1 MWLLQEIHLQAYQYH
16 MNNLEEQKGI
26 LYIVATP
33 IGNMQDITLRAIQ
46 TLKDVDVV
54 CAEDTR
60 VTSKLLKAL
69 ELPMKK
75 LFSVNEF
82 ADASKIQSVVDLL
95 AEGKSIAFV
104 SDAGT
109 PGISDP
115 GSYLVAEVRK
125 AGHAIIPIGGIS
137 AVTTALSVAGIRET
151 PFIFY
156 GFLPHKKGRQK
167 LLDELLSQD
176 MTLIFYESPH
186 RFIKLLEELS
196 ERENDENSISITV
209 CRELTK
215 TFEDIRQGSPSE
227 LLAHYAEHE
236 DTVRGEFVLI
246 VRKMHV

>member
-1 MWLLQEIHLQAYQYH
+1 
-16 MNNLEEQKGI
+16 MNNSPTQGT
-26 LYIVATP
+26 LYIIATP

-46 TLKDVDVV
+46 TLKEVDVV

-75 LFSVNEF
+75 LVSVNEF
-82 ADASKIQSVVDLL
+82 ADASKIKHVIDALG
-95 AEGKSIAFV
+95 EGKNVAFV

-115 GSYLVAEVRK
+115 GSFLVAQVRE
-125 AGHAIIPIGGIS
+125 AGYSIIPIGGIS

-151 PFIFY
+151 PFVFY

-167 LLDELLSQD
+167 QLDELLGLD
-176 MTLIFYESPH
+176 MTIVLYESPH
-186 RFIKLLEELS
+186 RAMKLFEELKQ
-196 ERENDENSISITV
+196 RETDAYKIQVTV

-215 TFEDIRQGSPSE
+215 IYEEVRQGGPQDMIE
-227 LLAHYAEHE
+227 HYTDKP
-236 DTVRGEFVLI
+236 DTLKGEFVLI
-246 VRKMHV
+246 VRKITV

>member
-1 MWLLQEIHLQAYQYH
+1 MS
-16 MNNLEEQKGI
+16 N

-33 IGNMQDITLRAIQ
+33 IGNMQDITLRAIE
-46 TLKDVDVV
+46 TLRSVDVV

-82 ADASKIQSVVDLL
+82 ADTSKIKSVIQLL
-95 AEGKSIAFV
+95 DDGQSIAFV

-115 GSYLVAEVRK
+115 GSYLVAAARE
-125 AGHAIIPIGGIS
+125 AGHTIIPIGGIS
-137 AVTTALSVAGIRET
+137 AVTAALSVAGIRET

-167 LLDELLSQD
+167 LLDELLGRD
-176 MTLIFYESPH
+176 MTIVLYESPH
-186 RFIKLLEELS
+186 RVMKLFEELA
-196 ERENDENSISITV
+196 ERETEDFTLSVTV

-227 LLAHYAEHE
+227 LLAHYGEHE

-246 VRKMHV
+246 VRKLTV

>member
-1 MWLLQEIHLQAYQYH
+1 MS
-16 MNNLEEQKGI
+16 N

-33 IGNMQDITLRAIQ
+33 IGNMKDITLRAIE
-46 TLKDVDVV
+46 TLREVDVV

-82 ADASKIQSVVDLL
+82 ADASKIKSVIDLL
-95 AEGKSIAFV
+95 EEGKSVAFV

-115 GSYLVAEVRK
+115 GSFLVSEVRK
-125 AGHAIIPIGGIS
+125 AGYPIVPIGGIS

-167 LLDELLSQD
+167 LLDELLSKD
-176 MTLIFYESPH
+176 MSLVLYESPH
-186 RFIKLLEELS
+186 RVMKLFEELQK
-196 ERENDENSISITV
+196 REAEKITFSVTV

-215 TFEDIRQGSPSE
+215 TFEDIRQGGPVE
-227 LLAHYAEHE
+227 LMEHYKSHE

-246 VRKMHV
+246 VRKLTV

>member
-1 MWLLQEIHLQAYQYH
+1 MTSVD
-16 MNNLEEQKGI
+16 QKGI

-33 IGNMQDITLRAIQ
+33 IGNMQDITLRAVE
-46 TLKDVDVV
+46 TLKVVNVV

-69 ELPMKK
+69 ALPMKK

-82 ADASKIQSVVDLL
+82 ADSSKIQSVIELL
-95 AEGKSIAFV
+95 AEGQSIAFV

-115 GSYLVAEVRK
+115 GSFLVAEVRK
-125 AGHAIIPIGGIS
+125 AGYTIVPIGGIA

-167 LLDELLSQD
+167 LLDELLAHD
-176 MTLIFYESPH
+176 MTIVLYESPH
-186 RFIKLLEELS
+186 RVMKLFEELKD
-196 ERENDENSISITV
+196 RETEDVKISITV

-215 TFEDIRQGSPSE
+215 VFEDIRQGTPEE
-227 LLAHYAEHE
+227 LLAHYAAHE

-246 VRKMHV
+246 VRTLAV

>member
-1 MWLLQEIHLQAYQYH
+1 
-16 MNNLEEQKGI
+16 MNNIEEKGI

-33 IGNMQDITLRAIQ
+33 IGNVQDITLRAIE
-46 TLKDVDVV
+46 TLKNVDVV

-82 ADASKIQSVVDLL
+82 ADASKIQSVIDLL
-95 AEGKSIAFV
+95 EEGKSIAFV

-115 GSYLVAEVRK
+115 GSFLVAEVRK
-125 AGHAIIPIGGIS
+125 AGHSIVPIGGIS

-167 LLDELLSQD
+167 LLDELLSRD
-176 MTLIFYESPH
+176 MTIIFYESPH
-186 RFIKLLEELS
+186 RVMKLFEELA
-196 ERENDENSISITV
+196 ERETEKELISITV

-215 TFEDIRQGSPSE
+215 TFEDIRQGSPAD
-227 LLAHYAEHE
+227 LLAHYTEHE

-246 VRKMHV
+246 VRKITV

>member
-1 MWLLQEIHLQAYQYH
+1 MWLWQEIHLQAYQH
-16 MNNLEEQKGI
+16 NMSN

-33 IGNMQDITLRAIQ
+33 IGNMQDITLRAIE
-46 TLKDVDVV
+46 TLKSVDVV

-82 ADASKIQSVVDLL
+82 ADTSKIKSVIQLL
-95 AEGKSIAFV
+95 NDGQSIAFV

-115 GSYLVAEVRK
+115 GSYLVSAARE
-125 AGHAIIPIGGIS
+125 AGHTIIPIGGIS

-167 LLDELLSQD
+167 LLDELLSRD
-176 MTLIFYESPH
+176 MTIVLYESPH
-186 RFIKLLEELS
+186 RVMKLFEELS
-196 ERENDENSISITV
+196 ERETEEFTLSVTV

-215 TFEDIRQGSPSE
+215 TFEDIRQGSPSG
-227 LLAHYAEHE
+227 LLAHYGEHE

-246 VRKMHV
+246 VRKLTV

>member
-1 MWLLQEIHLQAYQYH
+1 MWLLQEIHLLVSQFN
-16 MNNLEEQKGI
+16 MSN

-33 IGNMQDITLRAIQ
+33 IGNMKDITLRAIE
-46 TLKDVDVV
+46 TLRSVDVV

-82 ADASKIQSVVDLL
+82 ADTSKIKSVIDLL
-95 AEGKSIAFV
+95 DEGQTVAFV

-115 GSYLVAEVRK
+115 GSYLVSAARE
-125 AGHAIIPIGGIS
+125 AGHTIVPIGGIS

-151 PFIFY
+151 PFLFY

-167 LLDELLSQD
+167 LLDELLAQD
-176 MTLIFYESPH
+176 TTLIFYESPH
-186 RFIKLLEELS
+186 RFIKLLEELH
-196 ERENDENSISITV
+196 ERETEGFQILVTV

-215 TFEDIRQGSPSE
+215 IFEDIRQGNPKD
-227 LLAHYAEHE
+227 LLTHYHKHE

-246 VRKMHV
+246 VRKIKV